1 MYRLILCAML
11 LVLGGCA
18 IFETRLD
25 VTDADIAF
33 TLAQMEI
40 DAGSIPGAP
49 KLDAEACMMLI
60 RNAKL
65 LTSGDLKEVLNKLVM
80 ETDGCSWGKPETEA
94 RNAGIRR

>member
-1 MYRLILCAML
+1 MYRLTLCVML

-18 IFETRLD
+18 LFETRLD
-25 VTDADIAF
+25 VTEEDIAF

-40 DAGSIPGAP
+40 DAGSVPGAP

-65 LTSGDLKEVLNKLVM
+65 LTSGDLKDVLNKLVM
-80 ETDGCSWGKPETEA
+80 ETDGCSWGKPGAASTA
-94 RNAGIRR
+94 RGVVR